1 MNKSL
6 NFFSS
11 AIQAISLTMTCFLAS
26 QNNTRRG
33 KWTAE
38 EELYAAFLIESFSE
52 GSLDDVD
59 EGFSLRSY
67 LAKKLRTNVKRI
79 SKKVRI

>member
-1 MNKSL
+1 
-6 NFFSS
+6 
-11 AIQAISLTMTCFLAS
+11 MTCFLAS

-52 GSLDDVD
+52 GSLDDMD
-59 EGFSLRSY
+59 EGLSLRSY

-79 SKKVRI
+79 SKKVSILNADVELSNRKR